1 MAHYP
6 QRGGGRALHPV
17 STAESNGV
25 ELDSFLSSVKYL
37 PLVRRVKQVKTLMM
51 VLALPGQDSFHDWRA
66 MVDYDAACTAK
77 AQIHP

>member
-1 MAHYP
+1 MAHTT
-6 QRGGGRALHPV
+6 QRGGGRGLHPV

-25 ELDSFLSSVKYL
+25 ELDSSPSPVKSL
-37 PLVRRVKQVKTLMM
+37 PLVRRVEQVKTLMLL
-51 VLALPGQDSFHDWRA
+51 LALPGQDSVHDWRA